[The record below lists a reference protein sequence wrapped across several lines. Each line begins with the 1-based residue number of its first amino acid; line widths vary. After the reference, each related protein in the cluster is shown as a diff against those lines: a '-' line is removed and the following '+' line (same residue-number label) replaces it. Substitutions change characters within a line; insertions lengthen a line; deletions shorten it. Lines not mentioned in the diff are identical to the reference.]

1 MSDADLDI
9 AIPGVIDGMRYT
21 RQGQAC
27 TAGSRVYI
35 HEKIYDKVL
44 EGVVSKLS
52 KLKMGNALDTK
63 SDIGAI
69 ISDEQLKR
77 TLHYMD
83 IAKKT
88 ASAKVLHGGNQPKEE
103 IIKRGFSMNQP
114 YYQAFL

>member
-52 KLKMGNALDTK
+52 KLKMGNALDSK

-88 ASAKVLHGGNQPKEE
+88 SSAKVLHGGNQPKGGDYKE
-103 IIKRGFSMNQP
+103 GF
-114 YYQAFL
+114 FL

>member
-1 MSDADLDI
+1 LELGGKNPNIIMSDADLEI

-27 TAGSRVYI
+27 TAGSRIYI

-44 EGVVSKLS
+44 NGAVEKLT
-52 KLKMGNALDTK
+52 KLKMGNALDES

-77 TLHYMD
+77 TLYYMD
-83 IAKKT
+83 IAKKKSLNKNFT
-88 ASAKVLHGGNQPKEE
+88 WGKS
-103 IIKRGFSMNQP
+103 IKRRRV
-114 YYQAFL
+114 

>member
-9 AIPGVIDGMRYT
+9 ATQGVIDGMRYT

-35 HEKIYDKVL
+35 QEKIYDKVL
-44 EGVVSKLS
+44 DGAVEKLS
-52 KLKMGNALDTK
+52 KLKMGNALDES

-69 ISDEQLKR
+69 ISEEQLKR
-77 TLHYMD
+77 TLHYVD

-88 ASAKVLHGGNQPKEE
+88 LQPMLCMVV
-103 IIKRGFSMNQP
+103 IN
-114 YYQAFL
+114 